1 LWPEMSEALLGAEI
15 TAIAAASTVG
25 ISSLDRCMAVFRRK
39 CLQVCFGFI
48 VLIEPVGEIKAKKAP

>member
-1 LWPEMSEALLGAEI
+1 
-15 TAIAAASTVG
+15 
-25 ISSLDRCMAVFRRK
+25 MAVFRRK